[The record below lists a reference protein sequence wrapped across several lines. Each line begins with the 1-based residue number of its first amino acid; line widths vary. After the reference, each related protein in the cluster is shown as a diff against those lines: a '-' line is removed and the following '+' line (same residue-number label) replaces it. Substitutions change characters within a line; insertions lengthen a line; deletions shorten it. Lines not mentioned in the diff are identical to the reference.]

1 MATVWPRPA
10 EMDHGTTLSG
20 RTPRLKFPP
29 WRSLASHQTT
39 TKWYRRGGTNS
50 TPSRISVPPSPS
62 SARTSVVANRMQQ
75 FSFRQ
80 QSAFSNVHDS
90 WHHQAFAIPLATGT
104 QNLGQKQSPQPIHWA
119 SPQRPGHE
127 ALRGGYCSRVRRGV
141 SGLGPGHEALR
152 GGYCSPRPDY
162 YHIIELFESSNMT
175 MELCG
180 TRSNGSD
187 GTGKSSPLGP

>member
-62 SARTSVVANRMQQ
+62 SARTYLGGCEPQQ

-127 ALRGGYCSRVRRGV
+127 ALRGGYCS
-141 SGLGPGHEALR
+141 
-152 GGYCSPRPDY
+152 PRPDY